1 MSSQSE
7 SRVAELITPIVED
20 EGLYLDS
27 VKLTPAGKRT
37 RVVIALD
44 ADSDDA
50 LDLDTVASVSRSI
63 SEKLDEEDPVSG
75 AYVLEVTS
83 PGVDRPLTLPRHWC
97 RAKGRL
103 VSIRLN
109 SDSEISGTQVNGESE
124 IRGRV
129 IESSDT
135 AVTLKA
141 NPDTLE
147 IPLSDIAKATVEIEF
162 NRK

>member
-7 SRVAELITPIVED
+7 IRVAELITPIVEG
-20 EGLYLDS
+20 EELYLDS

-44 ADSDDA
+44 ADSDEA
-50 LDLDTVASVSRSI
+50 LDLDKVAAVSRVI
-63 SEKLDEEDPVSG
+63 SEKLDEEDPISG

-83 PGVDRPLTLPRHWC
+83 PGVDRPLTLARHWR

-103 VSIRLN
+103 VSVRLH
-109 SDSEISGTQVNGESE
+109 DESE
-124 IRGRV
+124 IKGRV
-129 IESSDT
+129 LENDDT
-135 AVTLKA
+135 TVTLDV
-141 NPDTLE
+141 NTDTLE
-147 IPLSDIAKATVEIEF
+147 IPLDDIARATVEIEF

>member
-7 SRVAELITPIVED
+7 SRVAELITPIVEG
-20 EGLYLDS
+20 ENLYVDS

-44 ADSDDA
+44 ADSDEA
-50 LDLDTVASVSRSI
+50 LGLDTVASVSRSI
-63 SEKLDEEDPVSG
+63 SEKLDEEDPISG
-75 AYVLEVTS
+75 AYVLEVSS
-83 PGVDRPLTLPRHWC
+83 PGVERPLTLPRHWR

-103 VSIRLN
+103 VSVRLN
-109 SDSEISGTQVNGESE
+109 DESE
-124 IRGRV
+124 IKGRV
-129 IESSDT
+129 IENNDT
-135 AVTLKA
+135 AVTLDA

-147 IPLSDIAKATVEIEF
+147 IPLNDISRATVEIEF

>member
-7 SRVAELITPIVED
+7 SRVAELITPIVEG
-20 EGLYLDS
+20 ENLYVDS

-44 ADSDDA
+44 ADSDEA
-50 LDLDTVASVSRSI
+50 LDLDTVASVSRAI
-63 SEKLDEEDPVSG
+63 SEKLDEEDPISG
-75 AYVLEVTS
+75 AYVLEVSS
-83 PGVDRPLTLPRHWC
+83 PGVERPLTLPRHWR

-103 VSIRLN
+103 VSVRLN
-109 SDSEISGTQVNGESE
+109 DESE
-124 IRGRV
+124 VKGRV
-129 IESSDT
+129 IENDDT
-135 AVTLKA
+135 TVTLDT

-147 IPLSDIAKATVEIEF
+147 IPLNDISRATVEIEF